1 MEEREHDEEGPPFA
15 VASDWVR
22 KQAARCTLHVRC
34 TLAVPSFFQL
44 FIIFLFSYFFGSS
57 SNRCTSLDA
66 YCTVVVQPRQR
77 STVHLFHS
85 PELHTSLPGLPYP
98 YSTVSV
104 WPSESPP
111 HAKKKSTYTVTK
123 VKPVLPQP
131 ATAEHRYHQSSEPR
145 QQQQPS
151 RPQNSTRTPQIY
163 YLPILPHL
171 PAPPTALPLP
181 FPTST
186 RISRKGIRLLD
197 LALSSRD
204 PLSFFKPSAHSTL
217 MTAGSIIWSEAFH
230 YLCYLICNLSSSRQ
244 GNN

>member
-111 HAKKKSTYTVTK
+111 HAKKKHLHCNQSK
-123 VKPVLPQP
+123 ACP
-131 ATAEHRYHQSSEPR
+131 ATACHSRAQV
-145 QQQQPS
+145 PS
-151 RPQNSTRTPQIY
+151 ILRTAAAAAAITTPKLYSYSPNLLSTY
-163 YLPILPHL
+163 
-171 PAPPTALPLP
+171 
-181 FPTST
+181 
-186 RISRKGIRLLD
+186 
-197 LALSSRD
+197 
-204 PLSFFKPSAHSTL
+204 
-217 MTAGSIIWSEAFH
+217 
-230 YLCYLICNLSSSRQ
+230 SSSLARTSY
-244 GNN
+244 